1 MKIQLISGGNILDQ
15 FSSIAVCTKLGSPK
29 SLDEFDIDIIYL
41 GDKQLWYNNGDTYQS
56 INEINN
62 FKSLSEMIA
71 RKHAAKVVIVLPAN
85 TELMYNK
92 YVSSNSYYYRV
103 QLKDILD
110 TVKNRILSKLI
121 DWNKTFTNIL
131 FENTRTDVNSL
142 EYEADFYFETLA
154 NVLTFSRSSKKP
166 TTIELAA
173 GSVYATT
180 LDIVKDIPHL
190 TNYISALFS
199 PKQVEAVPGWM
210 ENVLFADDSRQKALI
225 EEMKAHISDAQDKIT
240 EANAVLENNQ
250 RYKSILYTNGEQLVE
265 IVFEI
270 LERLLDCDLSGF
282 KDERNEDFLIRKPDC
297 TYIGEI
303 KGITSNVKNEH
314 ISQLD
319 VHYQKYLEKLEEQ
332 GTEEDVHQILIINP
346 FRTKPL
352 EQRDPVNE
360 QQIALAKRNGCLIIE
375 TETLLRAFEK
385 YLSGNI
391 TSEQCISAFSY
402 NTGLLKLDDFSKPG

>member
-1 MKIQLISGGNILDQ
+1 
-15 FSSIAVCTKLGSPK
+15 
-29 SLDEFDIDIIYL
+29 
-41 GDKQLWYNNGDTYQS
+41 
-56 INEINN
+56 
-62 FKSLSEMIA
+62 
-71 RKHAAKVVIVLPAN
+71 
-85 TELMYNK
+85 
-92 YVSSNSYYYRV
+92 
-103 QLKDILD
+103 
-110 TVKNRILSKLI
+110 
-121 DWNKTFTNIL
+121 
-131 FENTRTDVNSL
+131 
-142 EYEADFYFETLA
+142 
-154 NVLTFSRSSKKP
+154 
-166 TTIELAA
+166 
-173 GSVYATT
+173 
-180 LDIVKDIPHL
+180 
-190 TNYISALFS
+190 
-199 PKQVEAVPGWM
+199 M

-319 VHYQKYLEKLEEQ
+319 VHYQKYLDKLEEQ